1 MEHSETLSAHEP
13 PASATPAA
21 DTPMSEASRDD
32 AVVTPAAGDST
43 GRARPGRRAWWVTFL
58 LITALGCLWALA
70 SPLFSVPD
78 EPAHTIRAAAAAR
91 GQILPGERTERG
103 FSAMVEVPAII
114 AKSSAVPICYAFDG
128 DIPAGCATSFSG
140 STRTVESETNAGFYP
155 PVFYAVVGAPSVPF
169 PSATGIYLMRG
180 VSAAICGALLASAVA
195 SAWELRRPRLLVTG
209 IAFAVTPMV
218 LFLAGS
224 INPSGVEIAAAV
236 CLWVSLGVAL
246 ATPDGPSR
254 GRLVTRVGV
263 SGSILAL
270 SRPLSPMFVALIGA
284 ALLMMFGWRPMV
296 DLVRDRRGQI
306 AAAAVA
312 LASLSTLVWVT
323 AFGTLDLTP
332 GGAGTNAPLLHNIR
346 YSAGK
351 VPVQVDQMIGVFGW
365 LDSGAATVSVFAWLF
380 AVATLVV
387 LGLASSGRRE
397 AAVLIAVAVAVVALP
412 IALEA
417 PRAATQGFPWQ
428 GRYTLPL
435 AVGVPILS
443 SLQVDRARL
452 LPGRMVRSLS
462 ATLLALF
469 VAGQLY
475 AHFWSTRRYTAGVK
489 GTLNWLTAGGWHPR
503 VPLWLLF
510 AGFVVTLALTAAWLQ
525 RLVVA
530 DMRHDV
536 PHVGDRH
543 VGDRPPEF
551 AWPRRVGVG
560 MADSAPTTGGQR

>member
-1 MEHSETLSAHEP
+1 MGHSETLPAHEQ
-13 PASATPAA
+13 PAGARRAT
-21 DTPMSEASRDD
+21 DTPMSEATGDD
-32 AVVTPAAGDST
+32 AGVTPTAGDST
-43 GRARPGRRAWWVTFL
+43 GRTRPGRRAWWVTFL

-114 AKSSAVPICYAFDG
+114 AKSSAVPVCYLFRG
-128 DIPAGCATSFSG
+128 DIPAGCAMSFSG
-140 STRTVESETNAGFYP
+140 STRTVPAETNAGFYP

-195 SAWELRRPRLLVTG
+195 SALALRRPRLLVTG

-224 INPSGVEIAAAV
+224 INPNGVEIAAAV

-246 ATPDGPSR
+246 TNPDGAR
-254 GRLVTRVGV
+254 GRLMTRVGV

-284 ALLMMFGWRPMV
+284 ALLIMFGWRPML

-323 AFGTLDLTP
+323 AFGTLDQTP
-332 GGAGTNAPLLHNIR
+332 GGGVTNAPLLHNVR
-346 YSAGK
+346 LSAGK
-351 VPVQVDQMIGVFGW
+351 IPVEVDQMIGVFGW
-365 LDSGAATVSVFAWLF
+365 LDTGAATVSVYAWLF
-380 AVATLVV
+380 GVATLLLV
-387 LGLASSGRRE
+387 GLASSGRRE
-397 AAVLIAVAVAVVALP
+397 AAVLIAIVVAVVALP
-412 IALEA
+412 VALEA

-435 AVGVPILS
+435 AVGLPILS

-489 GTLNWLTAGGWHPR
+489 GTLNWLTADGWHPA
-503 VPLWLLF
+503 VPVWLLF
-510 AGFVVTLALTAAWLQ
+510 AGFVVTLALTAGWLQ

-530 DMRHDV
+530 DLCDDVPHDV
-536 PHVGDRH
+536 PHVGDRP
-543 VGDRPPEF
+543 DEF
-551 AWPRRVGVG
+551 AGARRVGVG
-560 MADSAPTTGGQR
+560 TADSAVMTGGQR

>member
-32 AVVTPAAGDST
+32 AAVTPAAGDST

-380 AVATLVV
+380 AVATLLV

-489 GTLNWLTAGGWHPR
+489 GTLNWLTAGGWHPA
-503 VPLWLLF
+503 VPVWLLF

-543 VGDRPPEF
+543 VGDRPHEF